1 MSTKKH
7 AQNMRE
13 KYLFRQSGKT
23 YIESV
28 YTNSNFFDCTYAK
41 SKIAPT
47 GQVRAISLFFRGI
60 TVWGLAFFYNNYT
73 S

>member
-47 GQVRAISLFFRGI
+47 GQVRAI
-60 TVWGLAFFYNNYT
+60 WK
-73 S
+73 